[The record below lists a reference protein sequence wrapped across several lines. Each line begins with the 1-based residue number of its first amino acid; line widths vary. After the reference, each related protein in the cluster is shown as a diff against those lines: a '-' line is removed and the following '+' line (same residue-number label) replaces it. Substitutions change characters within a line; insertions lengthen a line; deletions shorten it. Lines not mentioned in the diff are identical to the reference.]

1 MRTTGRFHVR
11 LSVTLLAAGLLLLGG
26 CEAIFTSSPFTA
38 LQRNPSSLSPEQQIT
53 YAQDA
58 LASGDKTAMQAAYD
72 TLKSETS
79 STAVY
84 MTAELGIELSG
95 VPTLLT
101 AAINDPSILSKGDA
115 TAVGDYIAAHPGLQP
130 ALIIDA
136 GQRLRALDAAGTTM
150 TTNDR
155 ILGAIGLALGA
166 ATPPAYDFTGVDLTA
181 AKTFLNK
188 DNVVA
193 TASGAD
199 TLNEYLSSL

>member
-1 MRTTGRFHVR
+1 M
-11 LSVTLLAAGLLLLGG
+11 GG
-26 CEAIFTSSPFTA
+26 CEAIFTSSPFTG

-72 TLKSETS
+72 ALKSETS
-79 STAVY
+79 ATAVY

-101 AAINDPSILSKGDA
+101 AAINDPTILSTGAGNA

-136 GQRLRALDAAGTTM
+136 AQRLQALAASGTAM

-166 ATPPAYDFTGVDLTA
+166 ATPPAYDFTAPGVDLTA
-181 AKTFLNK
+181 ARP
-188 DNVVA
+188 
-193 TASGAD
+193 S
-199 TLNEYLSSL
+199 